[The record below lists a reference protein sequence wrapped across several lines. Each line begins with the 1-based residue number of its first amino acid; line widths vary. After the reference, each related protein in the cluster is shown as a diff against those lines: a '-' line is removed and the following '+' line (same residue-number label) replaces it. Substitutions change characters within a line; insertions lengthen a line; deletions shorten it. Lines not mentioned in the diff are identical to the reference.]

1 MKVFL
6 AILGLTF
13 IEFLGDSSI
22 KLYTRGGSKMYL
34 LSGILSYALILWSLI
49 YVLKFSNVAFMNL
62 EWDGIST
69 ILETLLAF
77 IVLRETLSN
86 RSQYMGMIFI
96 ILGVILL
103 NQGKVP
109 V

>member
-13 IEFLGDSSI
+13 IEFIGDSSI
-22 KLYTRGGSKMYL
+22 KLYTRGGSKMHL
-34 LSGILSYALILWSLI
+34 LTGILAYTLILWSLI
-49 YVLKFSNVAFMNL
+49 YILKFSNVAFMNL

-69 ILETLLAF
+69 ILETFLAF
-77 IVLRETLSN
+77 IVLKETLSN
-86 RSQYMGMIFI
+86 SSQYLGMIFI
-96 ILGVILL
+96 IAGLL
-103 NQGKVP
+103 LINRGKIP